1 MVEKIGAQAQPQARK
16 TGKPQTKPQANQ
28 NIVIEFTSL
37 PEKLKTQKVREFYD
51 KDGSGFLESCNSQG
65 QNEISL
71 MANLAKSMGID
82 LMKYRNPQIAKVE
95 KDGTFYKA
103 KDANNKVIKS
113 MDCNVGVIFEFSGNK
128 KIMYSAKDM
137 FKYHDETN
145 HAAKN
150 NLRVKIYRD
159 GSKLEQFYNDE
170 SDKTGD
176 ISVGYHKLYDKN
188 GRLIAQVSNNKKNS
202 PTATQT
208 SYEYTTLTSGKNKLE
223 KVSEYQATVNN
234 YKYGNNDYALQ
245 IRSENDSEYSDLR
258 DEQSPAPYIKPS
270 NSRLNKTTY
279 TLNGK
284 PVQAKPIGKGRY
296 EVTDEKGNVSYISH
310 DGVKLKPE
318 YVRNNP

>member
-1 MVEKIGAQAQPQARK
+1 
-16 TGKPQTKPQANQ
+16 
-28 NIVIEFTSL
+28 
-37 PEKLKTQKVREFYD
+37 
-51 KDGSGFLESCNSQG
+51 
-65 QNEISL
+65 

-82 LMKYRNPQIAKVE
+82 LSKYRNPQIAKVE
-95 KDGTFYKA
+95 KDGEDFIA
-103 KDANNKVIKS
+103 KDANNKAIKS
-113 MDCNVGVIFEFSGNK
+113 MNVQSDVVFEFTTNK
-128 KIMYSAKDM
+128 KIMYSSKDM
-137 FKYHDETN
+137 FKFHDETN

-150 NLRVKIYRD
+150 NLRVKNYRD
-159 GSKLEQFYNDE
+159 GSKFERFYNDE
-170 SDKTGD
+170 SYKTGD
-176 ISVGYHKLYDKN
+176 ISVGYNKLYNKN

-208 SYEYTTLTSGKNKLE
+208 SYEYTTLTSGKNKLK

-234 YKYGNNDYALQ
+234 YKYGNNKYALQ